1 MLYDAIMLI
10 VDFMH
15 DLLNA
20 LSVDIGG
27 VNLLYVILILI
38 VISMFATLWFKG
50 AKG

>member
-20 LSVDIGG
+20 LSVDVGG
-27 VNLLYVILILI
+27 FNLLYVILILI

-50 AKG
+50 VKG